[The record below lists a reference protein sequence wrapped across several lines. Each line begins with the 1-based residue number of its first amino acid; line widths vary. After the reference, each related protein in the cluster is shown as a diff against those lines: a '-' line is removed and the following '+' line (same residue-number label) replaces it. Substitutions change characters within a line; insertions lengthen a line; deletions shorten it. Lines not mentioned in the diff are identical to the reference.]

1 MVTASMKA
9 PFVWFGGKRR
19 VAPLVWDALG
29 DVDNFV
35 EPFAGSSGPYPCAI
49 CAELRAPLD
58 AWTEMMD
65 RVYRWRNDA

>member
-1 MVTASMKA
+1 MSS
-9 PFVWFGGKRR
+9 GKREPTR
-19 VAPLVWDALG
+19 DDLLEERERILKLG
-29 DVDNFV
+29 DAMAQALRGHVV
-35 EPFAGSSGPYPCAI
+35 CSGPYPCAI